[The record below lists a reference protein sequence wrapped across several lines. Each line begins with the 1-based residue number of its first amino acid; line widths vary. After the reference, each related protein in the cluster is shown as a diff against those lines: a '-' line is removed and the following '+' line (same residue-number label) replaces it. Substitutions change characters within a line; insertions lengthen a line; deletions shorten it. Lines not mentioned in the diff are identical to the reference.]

1 MKLAEALIWRAD
13 AKKRMEQLK
22 HRLTRSA
29 KVQEGDAP
37 AEDPAALLGEHE
49 RLVAEFTQIIQ
60 RINRTNS
67 ATALR
72 AGLSLADALAVRD
85 ALALRMELLR
95 SLAQAATITHDRFT
109 KSEVKFQGT
118 VNVAQLQQQIDRL
131 AVEHRSLDTEIQ
143 ALNWQTELLD

>member
-13 AKKRMEQLK
+13 AKKRLEQLK
-22 HRLTRSA
+22 QRLLRNA

-37 AEDPAALLGEHE
+37 ADEPATLLAEYE
-49 RLVAEFTQIIQ
+49 RLVGEFVQMVQ

-72 AGLSLADALAVRD
+72 DGLTLADALAVRD
-85 ALALRMELLR
+85 GLVLRVDALR
-95 SLAQAATITHDRFT
+95 SLAQAAAITQDRYT

-118 VNVAQLQQQIDRL
+118 VNVAELQQQVNRL
-131 AVEHRSLDTEIQ
+131 AVEHRDLDTQIQ
-143 ALNWQTELLD
+143 AMNWQAELLE